1 MTQGEL
7 EQIPQPFVELM
18 SELEMRIMK
27 DIVEKIKAN
36 GFSSASVDWEISRLR
51 QLGESEEQIRKWI
64 AEALDKTD
72 DELDKVFSDD
82 VYEEYYGHARAYQVS
97 GFEQIPFEQ
106 NIQLQQLIE
115 AAKFQTKDTFR
126 NLTAS
131 TGFAIRNPATGN
143 IIYSPTMEFYQKTL
157 DAAIMDIKSG
167 AFSYNTVLQRT
178 INTMT
183 TSGLRWIDYDSGWHN
198 RVDVAA
204 RRSVMTG
211 FRQVQGKIN
220 EQVAEQLQTDS
231 YEVTYHVGARPTH
244 QPWQG
249 RVWTMQQLQE
259 VCGLGTVTG
268 LCGINCY
275 HAYRPFI
282 PGVSVRTYTDEQL
295 DKMIAEENTP
305 KEYLGKKYTTY
316 EALQAQRRMETRM
329 RKTRQD
335 IRLMQNG
342 EADPNDITLK
352 KAKYQGQ
359 MQTYKDFSEAMDLP
373 EQMERVYQD
382 GLRGKFTPTKT
393 ELARVEKPVAKAK
406 ESDIMESD
414 LGVFKQKLRSDE
426 NVGREYYDM
435 LKEKFSH
442 GRDDAKRVFAKYAG
456 GKTVENS
463 SYEGTA
469 HFDTTTKKISMHYGA
484 DLRNDRGAGAT
495 WFHEHGHLI
504 DNVLGVISD
513 DKQFRALLEKE
524 PVKYRIAYG
533 EKYNLKTYDKVDK
546 AISDELQDMR
556 KHSAVSDLLGGLTH
570 GNIIGC
576 AGHETGYWGNPK
588 STTSEAFAHMF
599 EAQFDEVRYAEMK
612 KYFPESLAYFEKKLK
627 ELAK

>member
-27 DIVEKIKAN
+27 DIIERIKVN
-36 GFSSASVDWEISRLR
+36 GFLPASADWEISRLR
-51 QLGESEEQIRKWI
+51 QLGESEKQIRKWI
-64 AEALDKTD
+64 KEMLEKTD
-72 DELDKVFSDD
+72 DEVDKIFSDD
-82 VYEEYYGHARAYQVS
+82 VYREYYGHDREYQVS
-97 GFEQIPFEQ
+97 GFEQIPLEQ
-106 NIQLQQLIE
+106 NVQLLQVIE
-115 AAKFQTKDTFR
+115 ASKRQTKDTFR

-131 TGFAIRNPATGN
+131 TGFAIRDPVTKN
-143 IIYSPTMEFYQKTL
+143 IVYSPTMKFYQQTL
-157 DAAIMDIKSG
+157 DAAIMDIKLG
-167 AFSYNTVLQRT
+167 AFSYNTVLART

-204 RRSVMTG
+204 RRAVMTG

-335 IRLMQNG
+335 IRLMQDG
-342 EADPNDITLK
+342 GADPNDITLK

-359 MQTYKDFSEAMDLP
+359 MQTYKAFSEVMELP

-382 GLRGKFTPTKT
+382 GLRGNFTPTKSEKIRT
-393 ELARVEKPVAKAK
+393 EEKTQAK
-406 ESDIMESD
+406 ETIRERRAHNTQFAQRFEDYNLDAKDTITTRKLMNNLNRTEIGRSTVEYLVEHPEIKVYMCYGVDHESGTRGYQEKNDIMI
-414 LGVFKQKLRSDE
+414 
-426 NVGREYYDM
+426 
-435 LKEKFSH
+435 
-442 GRDDAKRVFAKYAG
+442 FASET
-456 GKTVENS
+456 KTVQV
-463 SYEGTA
+463 TA
-469 HFDTTTKKISMHYGA
+469 ETLIHEITHHKYNIGESQWAESVCFAQELKHRMGKSQLTVSE
-484 DLRNDRGAGAT
+484 LRN
-495 WFHEHGHLI
+495 I
-504 DNVLGVISD
+504 I
-513 DKQFRALLEKE
+513 
-524 PVKYRIAYG
+524 
-533 EKYNLKTYDKVDK
+533 KTV
-546 AISDELQDMR
+546 
-556 KHSAVSDLLGGLTH
+556 
-570 GNIIGC
+570 
-576 AGHETGYWGNPK
+576 
-588 STTSEAFAHMF
+588 
-599 EAQFDEVRYAEMK
+599 
-612 KYFPESLAYFEKKLK
+612 K
-627 ELAK
+627 ELYPELPWRYKSES

>member
-27 DIVEKIKAN
+27 DIIERIKAN
-36 GFSSASVDWEISRLR
+36 GFSPASADWEISRLQ
-51 QLGESEEQIRKWI
+51 QLGESEEHIRKWI
-64 AEALDKTD
+64 KETLEKTD
-72 DELDKVFSDD
+72 DEVDKLCSDD
-82 VYEEYYGHARAYQVS
+82 VYREYYGHDREYQVS
-97 GFEQIPFEQ
+97 GFEQIPLEQ
-106 NIQLQQLIE
+106 NVQLLQVIE
-115 AAKFQTKDTFR
+115 ASKRQTKDTFR

-131 TGFAIRNPATGN
+131 TGFAIRDPVTKN
-143 IIYSPTMEFYQKTL
+143 IVYSPTMKFYQQTL

-167 AFSYNTVLQRT
+167 AFSYNTVLART

-204 RRSVMTG
+204 RRAIMTG

-220 EQVAEQLQTDS
+220 EQVAEDLQTDT

-249 RVWTMQQLQE
+249 RVWTMQQLRDI
-259 VCGLGTVTG
+259 CGLGTVTG
-268 LCGINCY
+268 LHGANCY
-275 HAYRPFI
+275 HDYKPFI

-295 DKMIAEENTP
+295 DQMIKEENTP

-335 IRLMQNG
+335 IRLMQDG
-342 EADPNDITLK
+342 GADLQDIVLK

-359 MQTYKDFSEAMDLP
+359 MQTYKAFSEAMELP

-382 GLRGKFTPTKT
+382 GLRGKFTPTKS
-393 ELARVEKPVAKAK
+393 ELVKLEKNVAKSE
-406 ESDIMESD
+406 ESDTMESD
-414 LGVFKQKLRSDE
+414 LGAFKQKLRNDE
-426 NVGREYYDM
+426 NIDKEYYEV

-456 GKTVENS
+456 GDTIENS
-463 SYEGTA
+463 SYEGVA
-469 HFDTTTKKISMHYGA
+469 HFTPKTKKITMHYGA
-484 DLRNDRGAGAT
+484 DLRNERGAGAS

-504 DNVLGVISD
+504 DDAVGNMSD
-513 DKQFRALLEKE
+513 DKMFLDLLRDDALQYRLTYGKE
-524 PVKYRIAYG
+524 HHLG
-533 EKYNLKTYDKVDK
+533 TFGKVDK
-546 AISDELQDMR
+546 AISLELNDMR
-556 KHSAVSDLLGGLTH
+556 KHSAVSDILQGVTG
-570 GNIIGC
+570 GNIQGC
-576 AGHETGYWGNPK
+576 SGHEKDYWNNTK
-588 STTSEAFAHMF
+588 MITAEAFAHMF
-599 EAQFDEVRYAEMK
+599 EAQFDTVRYNELK
-612 KYFPESLAYFEKKLK
+612 KYFPESLTYFEKKIK
-627 ELAK
+627 EVL